1 MEKLEIIVKAMSDK
15 FGENIVAIDMSQA
28 SPIFDTFILCSASNA
43 RIMNAI
49 RDAIEDNMAKE
60 FLKAFGIFQFEEV
73 GFEGDDIAGT
83 IAKKAAKEGYD
94 VKHVEGLRDSKWI
107 LMDFDDVIVHIFEQ
121 EERRAYNL
129 EKLWADMPTID
140 IGDYL

>member
-43 RIMNAI
+43 RLMNAI
-49 RDAIEDNMAKE
+49 RDAIEDNM
-60 FLKAFGIFQFEEV
+60 
-73 GFEGDDIAGT
+73 
-83 IAKKAAKEGYD
+83 AKEGYD